1 MLYLRNARVA
11 YIMPSFPNASSSA
24 VIPSTRVNLAVS
36 SSEAA
41 SLGGKKAKTPIIAGS
56 ICGSLLLIAWII
68 GFAVYF
74 KKRYRRKERN
84 RLIAAG
90 EMAPREKDVRPP
102 AEKVVIPPDP
112 AVLLG
117 QRRPG
122 EHAFPE
128 REFSRGNS
136 CSPKLFRHETN
147 KSMIIPSHASTLLH
161 DESVVDPPRT
171 HRRRDEMNTPFKI

>member
-1 MLYLRNARVA
+1 
-11 YIMPSFPNASSSA
+11 MPLLTTSSSSA
-24 VIPSTRVNLAVS
+24 AISLTRGELAVS

-56 ICGSLLLIAWII
+56 VCGSLLLLAWII
-68 GFAVYF
+68 GFAVYIR
-74 KKRYRRKERN
+74 KLRKRTQRN

-102 AEKVVIPPDP
+102 AEKVVILPDP

-117 QRRPG
+117 QRKPG

-128 REFSRGNS
+128 REHSKENS
-136 CSPKLFRHETN
+136 CSTRLFQHETN
-147 KSMIIPSHASTLLH
+147 KSATIHPSHASPLLH
-161 DESVVDPPRT
+161 DESVVDYPRT
-171 HRRRDEMNTPFKI
+171 HQRRDEMNAPFQT